1 MYRVYWKT
9 YRQKCFQ
16 KKRRSRVKI
25 ELNEA
30 TLQSLDD
37 YLDNHQNFQSLDELV
52 NFILCAVLSEAER
65 KTVDKNPNTV
75 EELSM
80 VKKRLQDLGY
90 IE

>member
-1 MYRVYWKT
+1 M
-9 YRQKCFQ
+9 
-16 KKRRSRVKI
+16 KI